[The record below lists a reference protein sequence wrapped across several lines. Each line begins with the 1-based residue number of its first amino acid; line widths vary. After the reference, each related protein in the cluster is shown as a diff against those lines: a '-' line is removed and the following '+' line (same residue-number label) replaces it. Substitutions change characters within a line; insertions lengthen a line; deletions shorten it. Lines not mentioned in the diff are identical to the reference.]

1 MLGECSVLKRY
12 KIVNLKSK
20 SLYSVRMRENTD
32 QKSSG
37 YRRFLRSVFDS
48 FSIYI
53 YSLLIRLMLI
63 FYFIKY
69 LYLQSCEVLT
79 IFLLKFQGTCY
90 SLFFLSLY
98 LCVMSNVSNLEVFH
112 FYSCFSYCCDVSSVR
127 QLRIKQTTPTMDTG
141 KERNPRE
148 DSWKDCLWQKENIYT
163 LHKTLIFPFRY
174 LFCKSDQILRKPR
187 ILSLL
192 MNKSL
197 IENFIFCAV
206 MNEKSWSCIKICY
219 FMNVCCRSVFKTQ
232 LNIYDRAYL
241 RK

>member
-112 FYSCFSYCCDVSSVR
+112 FYSCFSCCCDVSSVR
-127 QLRIKQTTPTMDTG
+127 QLRIKQTAPTMDTG

-148 DSWKDCLWQKENIYT
+148 DSRKDCL
-163 LHKTLIFPFRY
+163 
-174 LFCKSDQILRKPR
+174 
-187 ILSLL
+187 
-192 MNKSL
+192 
-197 IENFIFCAV
+197 
-206 MNEKSWSCIKICY
+206 
-219 FMNVCCRSVFKTQ
+219 
-232 LNIYDRAYL
+232 
-241 RK
+241 